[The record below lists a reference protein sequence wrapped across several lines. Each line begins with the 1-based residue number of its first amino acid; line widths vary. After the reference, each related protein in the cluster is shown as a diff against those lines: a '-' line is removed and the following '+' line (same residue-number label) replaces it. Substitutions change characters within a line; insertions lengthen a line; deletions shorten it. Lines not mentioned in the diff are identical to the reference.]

1 MDINN
6 QDNFSQLIN
15 LSLLTTFYTQLK
27 NQFVLIDNYNDFYNS
42 VNQKIQENT
51 KNIDDIKINL
61 NNNYYTKDDIDS
73 EFDLLNQGIMTN
85 YYSKTDIDSK
95 IIVINNNINNLSQ
108 NLNNNYYNKTYI
120 DSNFLSLN
128 GGTLQGNLTAPT
140 FIGNLNGNA
149 NTSSLAN
156 KVSNKLIFTGGFVGE
171 YDGSSE
177 LNVIIPTSGATKG
190 ILTIQLNGGTTED
203 VDKITFNGATNKSIN
218 ITPESIGAITQSILN
233 NYLPLTGGTL
243 TGSLTAPIFNGDLN
257 GNATSASKVN
267 NKITFSGYQ
276 SSIYDGSSDVSI
288 TIPNLLS
295 QLTNDT
301 NFATISYVDSKVSSV
316 YKFKGS
322 VENYSDLP
330 TSGNEVGDVWDIIN
344 ADPTNNIKAGDNV
357 VWTGTYWDNL
367 GGITDLSNYYNKS
380 EIDNKLTTI
389 NQSISNINNNLISNY
404 YTKTNIDNKLNEYLP
419 LTGGTLSGQL
429 TATQFNGNLNGNATS
444 STTATKVSNK
454 LIFTG
459 AVNSTYDGSKEIT
472 VNIPTQLE
480 GDYLPLSGGTLT
492 GNLNSRSIIP
502 TSNSTYNLGSSTYK
516 YNIVYANTFNGNA
529 TTSSTASKV
538 ANKLTFTGASTGTY
552 DGSSAITI
560 NIPEFQQT
568 NGILTVQLNGG
579 NTEGTN
585 KFTFNGSVN
594 KTVNITPSSIGAA
607 TSSEL
612 NNYLSL
618 LGGTINGNLYVNGTI
633 TANNLNGELNGNA
646 TSANKVNNQLS
657 FIGYQTKSYDGSSAI
672 LVEIPSKT
680 SQLTNDSNF
689 ATTEYVDNKE
699 FVGLNKDSIIRY
711 PKDLPIPDGYE
722 LVEEQFSALTDANNE
737 LILQAPLT
745 APPNLLVN
753 GDFKIWQRGELFN
766 FAQSALDRQYTADMW
781 RNYFSLTG
789 GHDVTI
795 KKENGNYVLYNNK
808 SSSLRYA
815 LFQTVE
821 ISKEEIDSGKI
832 TVSFELKASISQN
845 LECGIVLQNGDVSVG
860 TITKEYTAETEMK
873 KFSFIF
879 EIGEMQSFDSIIF
892 YLITSS
898 LETVGNQRIEI
909 KYVDLFE
916 GSIAYQHIPEDD
928 AIALMRCRQFVKPII
943 IDLQAYCGDG
953 RAFLN
958 FVVFDIPMKN
968 TPTVEILDLG
978 TSANVKSANYNAFSD
993 RLVYSVTPTSNGTVV
1008 ITGKKYL
1015 LTCEPL

>member
-120 DSNFLSLN
+120 DNNFLSLS

-267 NKITFSGYQ
+267 NKLTFSGYQ

-330 TSGNEVGDVWDIIN
+330 TSGNEVGDVWDIVN

-552 DGSSAITI
+552 DGSSEITI

-568 NGILTVQLNGG
+568 NGILTIQLNGG
-579 NTEGTN
+579 NVEGSN

-594 KTVNITPSSIGAA
+594 KTVDITPSSIGAV

-657 FIGYQTKSYDGSSAI
+657 FIGYQTKSYDGSQA
-672 LVEIPSKT
+672 VEIEIPDKT

-689 ATTEYVDNKE
+689 ATTDYVDNKE
-699 FVGLNKDSIIRY
+699 FVGLNKNSIIRY

-745 APPNLLVN
+745 APQNLLIN
-753 GDFKIWQRGELFN
+753 GNFKIWQRGETITMAMPSGYKYF
-766 FAQSALDRQYTADMW
+766 ADMW
-781 RNYFSLTG
+781 NIYWNSNSGLNHTLTKV
-789 GHDVTI
+789 D
-795 KKENGNYVLYNNK
+795 NGMKINTNETN
-808 SSSLRYA
+808 
-815 LFQTVE
+815 TE
-821 ISKEEIDSGKI
+821 ISQFVEPLKDNI
-832 TVSFELKASISQN
+832 TYTASCSIN
-845 LECGIVLQNGDVSVG
+845 G
-860 TITKEYTAETEMK
+860 TIYTLN
-873 KFSFIF
+873 IN
-879 EIGEMQSFDSIIF
+879 G
-892 YLITSS
+892 
-898 LETVGNQRIEI
+898 GNNVEGNHL
-909 KYVDLFE
+909 KYQTDRGSRNKDRLFVTGLNDNDIVNWVQLNE
-916 GSIAYQHIPEDD
+916 GSIAYPHVAEDY
-928 AIALMRCRQFVKPII
+928 ATALMRCLPYYRRVYMGYTAYALSNTFTMISAQSITPMLNDSPTITTNVGNRTNVGVASYAYDASGALILTATASAAGAI
-943 IDLQAYCGDG
+943 RIYNEIVELSCELQ
-953 RAFLN
+953 
-958 FVVFDIPMKN
+958 
-968 TPTVEILDLG
+968 
-978 TSANVKSANYNAFSD
+978 
-993 RLVYSVTPTSNGTVV
+993 
-1008 ITGKKYL
+1008 
-1015 LTCEPL
+1015 

>member
-1 MDINN
+1 MDLNN
-6 QDNFSQLIN
+6 KDSFSQLIN
-15 LSLLTTFYTQLK
+15 LSLLTTFYAQLK

-128 GGTLQGNLTAPT
+128 GGTLKGNLTAPT

-177 LNVIIPTSGATKG
+177 LNVIIPTSGATEG

-218 ITPESIGAITQSILN
+218 ITAPLIGAATQSSLN
-233 NYLPLTGGTL
+233 NYLLLTGGTL

-257 GNATSASKVN
+257 GNATNASKVN
-267 NKITFSGYQ
+267 NKLTFSGYQ

-330 TSGNEVGDVWDIIN
+330 TSGNEVGDVWDIVN

-552 DGSSAITI
+552 DGSSEITI

-568 NGILTVQLNGG
+568 NGILTIQLNGG
-579 NTEGTN
+579 NVEGSN

-594 KTVNITPSSIGAA
+594 KTVNITPSSIGAV

-633 TANNLNGELNGNA
+633 TANNLNGDLNGNA

-657 FIGYQTKSYDGSSAI
+657 FIGYQTKSYDGSQA
-672 LVEIPSKT
+672 VEIEIPDKT

-689 ATTEYVDNKE
+689 ATTDYVDNKE

-711 PKDLPIPDGYE
+711 PKDLPIPEGYE
-722 LVEEQFSALTDANNE
+722 LLEEQFSALTDANNE

-745 APPNLLVN
+745 APQNLLIN
-753 GDFKIWQRGELFN
+753 GDFKIWQKGTTFSDIAN
-766 FAQSALDRQYTADMW
+766 QYTADMW
-781 RNYFSLTG
+781 KIENVAASVTLVERSTDVPSNADCNYSI
-789 GHDVTI
+789 H
-795 KKENGNYVLYNNK
+795 
-808 SSSLRYA
+808 
-815 LFQTVE
+815 
-821 ISKEEIDSGKI
+821 
-832 TVSFELKASISQN
+832 LKDTQPN
-845 LECGIVLQNGDVSVG
+845 PN
-860 TITKEYTAETEMK
+860 
-873 KFSFIF
+873 
-879 EIGEMQSFDSIIF
+879 F
-892 YLITSS
+892 YLIQKGMNFKGSFVLSFWYKSNKNFPTYYIDGSGIHLLGVNEPSS
-898 LETVGNQRIEI
+898 EW
-909 KYVDLFE
+909 KYVSYKFSSNNLSTLNIIQGASNGDFY
-916 GSIAYQHIPEDD
+916 IASVRLYRGEIDYPHVEEDD
-928 AIALMRCRQFVKPII
+928 ATALMRCQDFF
-943 IDLQAYCGDG
+943 
-953 RAFLN
+953 RAGYYMANCIFSYGNGKRLLRFAFERMN
-958 FVVFDIPMKN
+958 EIP
-968 TPTVEILDLG
+968 
-978 TSANVKSANYNAFSD
+978 SANLVISYLNTQGVHHETTNCSVQSTLNGLITFTLNDTTENAVNNGAV
-993 RLVYSVTPTSNGTVV
+993 RVYAQLS
-1008 ITGKKYL
+1008 
-1015 LTCEPL
+1015 CEPL

>member
-120 DSNFLSLN
+120 DNNFLSLK

-177 LNVIIPTSGATKG
+177 LNVIIPTSGTTEG

-267 NKITFSGYQ
+267 NKLTFSGYQ

-367 GGITDLSNYYNKS
+367 GGMVDLTNYYTKDI
-380 EIDNKLTTI
+380 IDNKLTTI
-389 NQSISNINNNLISNY
+389 NQSIENINNNLSTNY
-404 YTKTNIDNKLNEYLP
+404 YNKEYIDNVLNNYLP
-419 LTGGTLSGQL
+419 ITGGTVNGSITANEFIGSLSGNAT
-429 TATQFNGNLNGNATS
+429 TATTATKLNNKLIFTGDVSAIYDGSQEVIINITAGTQGNYLPIVGGTLTGDLNSRNILPSSNNIYNIGSQNMKYNIIYANTFDGNATS
-444 STTATKVSNK
+444 SDISKKVANK

-459 AVNSTYDGSKEIT
+459 AT
-472 VNIPTQLE
+472 
-480 GDYLPLSGGTLT
+480 
-492 GNLNSRSIIP
+492 
-502 TSNSTYNLGSSTYK
+502 
-516 YNIVYANTFNGNA
+516 
-529 TTSSTASKV
+529 
-538 ANKLTFTGASTGTY
+538 TGTY
-552 DGSSAITI
+552 DGSSEITI

-568 NGILTVQLNGG
+568 NGILTIQLNGG
-579 NTEGTN
+579 NVEGSN

-594 KTVNITPSSIGAA
+594 KTVDITPSSIGAV

-657 FIGYQTKSYDGSSAI
+657 FIGYQTKSYDGSQA
-672 LVEIPSKT
+672 VEIEIPDKT

-689 ATTEYVDNKE
+689 ATTDYVDNKE

-711 PKDLPIPDGYE
+711 PKDLPIPEGYE

-745 APPNLLVN
+745 PPMNLLIN
-753 GDFKIWQRGELFN
+753 GDFKIWQRGEAFTIQGN
-766 FAQSALDRQYTADMW
+766 GGKAYTADMW
-781 RNYFSLTG
+781 EIRNQRTSSAQMIHQKTDEGKGTG
-789 GHDVTI
+789 FGFPGLGSMRIYQWLPIEEMRQYDGKYMTRVWSVNKKVYSETFLLNLSASDGTIEGDKWRAFYYLSNSNDVL
-795 KKENGNYVLYNNK
+795 NYAALYP
-808 SSSLRYA
+808 
-815 LFQTVE
+815 
-821 ISKEEIDSGKI
+821 GKI
-832 TVSFELKASISQN
+832 
-845 LECGIVLQNGDVSVG
+845 
-860 TITKEYTAETEMK
+860 
-873 KFSFIF
+873 
-879 EIGEMQSFDSIIF
+879 
-892 YLITSS
+892 
-898 LETVGNQRIEI
+898 
-909 KYVDLFE
+909 
-916 GSIAYQHIPEDD
+916 AYPHVAEDD
-928 AIALMRCRQFVKPII
+928 ATAMMRCLRYLYKGQLTGVMYGNASTSDYWYSGVSVYP
-943 IDLQAYCGDG
+943 LEMAS
-953 RAFLN
+953 
-958 FVVFDIPMKN
+958 
-968 TPTVEILDLG
+968 TPTVTYDLISIPNIG
-978 TSANVKSANYNAFSD
+978 TLQSSSIVSTAITTRYLGGTIRVNTG
-993 RLVYSVTPTSNGTVV
+993 RTSVIQPTT
-1008 ITGKKYL
+1008 YPL
-1015 LTCEPL
+1015 YPLTLRFTLSCEPL

>member
-51 KNIDDIKINL
+51 KNIDDITINL

-120 DSNFLSLN
+120 DNNFLSLS
-128 GGTLQGNLTAPT
+128 GGTLKGNLTAPT

-171 YDGSSE
+171 YDGSQT
-177 LNVIIPTSGATKG
+177 LNVEIPTSGSTDG
-190 ILTIQLNGGTTED
+190 TLTIQLNGGTTEGLN
-203 VDKITFNGATNKSIN
+203 KFTFNGETDKSVN
-218 ITPESIGAITQSILN
+218 ITAPLIGAATQSSLN
-233 NYLPLTGGTL
+233 NYLLLTGGKL
-243 TGSLTAPIFNGDLN
+243 TGALTAPIFNGDLN
-257 GNATSASKVN
+257 GNATSSSKVN
-267 NKITFSGYQ
+267 NKLTFTGYQ
-276 SSIYDGSSDVSI
+276 SYIYDGSSDISVE
-288 TIPNLLS
+288 IPNLLS

-301 NFATISYVDSKVSSV
+301 NFATVSYVDSKVSSV

-330 TSGNEVGDVWDIIN
+330 TSGNEVGDVWDIVN

-404 YTKTNIDNKLNEYLP
+404 YTKTNIDNKLNKYLP

-529 TTSSTASKV
+529 TSSSTASKV

-568 NGILTVQLNGG
+568 NGILTIQLNGG
-579 NTEGTN
+579 NVEGSN

-594 KTVNITPSSIGAA
+594 KTVDITPSSIGAV

-657 FIGYQTKSYDGSSAI
+657 FIGYQTKSYDGSQA
-672 LVEIPSKT
+672 VEIEIPDKT

-689 ATTEYVDNKE
+689 ATTDYVDNKE

-711 PKDLPIPDGYE
+711 PKDLPIPEGYE

-745 APPNLLVN
+745 APQNLLIN
-753 GDFKIWQRGELFN
+753 GNFKINQRGQALYTSTSI
-766 FAQSALDRQYTADMW
+766 SA
-781 RNYFSLTG
+781 SLTVDCWRIG
-789 GHDVTI
+789 GQAELTVNDDNVILSATGSGESYLAQHIDKDLTG
-795 KKENGNYVLYNNK
+795 KKLSVAVK
-808 SSSLRYA
+808 VRYDKVY
-815 LFQTVE
+815 T
-821 ISKEEIDSGKI
+821 
-832 TVSFELKASISQN
+832 
-845 LECGIVLQNGDVSVG
+845 G
-860 TITKEYTAETEMK
+860 TITVT
-873 KFSFIF
+873 
-879 EIGEMQSFDSIIF
+879 DV
-892 YLITSS
+892 
-898 LETVGNQRIEI
+898 ETVFISDRQWMTVSA
-909 KYVDLFE
+909 KYDSNRKGTQIYINVKGGHSYSFEYADAFE
-916 GSIAYQHIPEDD
+916 GSIVYPHVEEDD
-928 AIALMRCRQFVKPII
+928 ATAMMRCLRYLYKGQLTGVMYGNASTSDYWYSGVSVYPLEMVSI
-943 IDLQAYCGDG
+943 
-953 RAFLN
+953 
-958 FVVFDIPMKN
+958 
-968 TPTVEILDLG
+968 PTVTYDLINIPNIG
-978 TSANVKSANYNAFSD
+978 TLQPSSIVSTAITTRYLGGTIRVNTGQTSAIQ
-993 RLVYSVTPTSNGTVV
+993 PTA
-1008 ITGKKYL
+1008 YPRYP
-1015 LTCEPL
+1015 LTLRFTLSCEPL

>member
-6 QDNFSQLIN
+6 QDNFSKLIN
-15 LSLLTTFYTQLK
+15 LSLLTTFYTKLK

-51 KNIDDIKINL
+51 KNIDDITINL

-95 IIVINNNINNLSQ
+95 IIVINNSINNLSQ
-108 NLNNNYYNKTYI
+108 NLNNNYYNKAYI
-120 DSNFLSLN
+120 DNNFLSLN

-177 LNVIIPTSGATKG
+177 LNVIIPTSGSTEG
-190 ILTIQLNGGTTED
+190 VLTIQLNGGTTED

-257 GNATSASKVN
+257 GNATSSSKVN
-267 NKITFSGYQ
+267 NKLTFTGYQ
-276 SSIYDGSSDVSI
+276 SYIYDGSSDISVE
-288 TIPNLLS
+288 IPNLLS

-357 VWTGTYWDNL
+357 VWTGTTWDNL
-367 GGITDLSNYYNKS
+367 GGMVDLTNYYTKDI
-380 EIDNKLTTI
+380 IDNKLDTI
-389 NQSISNINNNLISNY
+389 NQSI
-404 YTKTNIDNKLNEYLP
+404 TNIDNNLSTNYYNKEYINNVLNNYLP
-419 LTGGTLSGQL
+419 VTGGTVNGSI
-429 TATQFNGNLNGNATS
+429 TANEFIGPLNGNATTA
-444 STTATKVSNK
+444 TTATKLNNKLIFTGDVSAIYDGSQEVTINITAGTQGNYLPITGGTLTGDLNSQNILPSSNNIYNIGSQSMKYNIIYANTFDGNATSSDISNKVANK

-459 AVNSTYDGSKEIT
+459 AT
-472 VNIPTQLE
+472 
-480 GDYLPLSGGTLT
+480 
-492 GNLNSRSIIP
+492 
-502 TSNSTYNLGSSTYK
+502 
-516 YNIVYANTFNGNA
+516 
-529 TTSSTASKV
+529 
-538 ANKLTFTGASTGTY
+538 TGTY
-552 DGSSAITI
+552 DGSSEITI

-568 NGILTVQLNGG
+568 NGILTIQLNGG
-579 NTEGTN
+579 NVEGSN

-657 FIGYQTKSYDGSSAI
+657 FIGYQTKSYDGSQA
-672 LVEIPSKT
+672 VEIEIPDKT

-689 ATTEYVDNKE
+689 ATTDYVDNKE

-745 APPNLLVN
+745 APQNLIIN
-753 GDFKIWQRGELFN
+753 GDFKINQRG
-766 FAQSALDRQYTADMW
+766 QSSYNYSTNGKYGLDCWMNRQGNYSNALIVEQLNGGGVNLTFPMTSGGGLRQYIK
-781 RNYFSLTG
+781 
-789 GHDVTI
+789 DVTP
-795 KKENGNYVLYNNK
+795 KVGEKY
-808 SSSLRYA
+808 
-815 LFQTVE
+815 T
-821 ISKEEIDSGKI
+821 
-832 TVSFELKASISQN
+832 TSFML
-845 LECGIVLQNGDVSVG
+845 DG
-860 TITKEYTAETEMK
+860 TIYSGTTTLMKQSESGYEHVIKNDIFTLELYYNDTNDCIVWSLWINNGTAN
-873 KFSFIF
+873 
-879 EIGEMQSFDSIIF
+879 
-892 YLITSS
+892 TSY
-898 LETVGNQRIEI
+898 EI
-909 KYVDLFE
+909 KYADLFE
-916 GSIAYQHIPEDD
+916 GSIVYPHVEEDD
-928 AIALMRCRQFVKPII
+928 ATALLRCQRYLLYIKGTGTTAGFTNI
-943 IDLQAYCGDG
+943 
-953 RAFLN
+953 N
-958 FVVFDIPMKN
+958 N
-968 TPTVEILDLG
+968 TLAISNVPLPVPLKSAPTVSGNNLYVLIDGVSSYLISGLYLHSF
-978 TSANVKSANYNAFSD
+978 TNN
-993 RLVYSVTPTSNGTVV
+993 
-1008 ITGKKYL
+1008 L
-1015 LTCEPL
+1015 LTIGSTIQSNSQQGKFARLFLQNDTSYLSISCEPL

>member
-1 MDINN
+1 M
-6 QDNFSQLIN
+6 
-15 LSLLTTFYTQLK
+15 
-27 NQFVLIDNYNDFYNS
+27 
-42 VNQKIQENT
+42 
-51 KNIDDIKINL
+51 
-61 NNNYYTKDDIDS
+61 
-73 EFDLLNQGIMTN
+73 
-85 YYSKTDIDSK
+85 
-95 IIVINNNINNLSQ
+95 
-108 NLNNNYYNKTYI
+108 
-120 DSNFLSLN
+120 
-128 GGTLQGNLTAPT
+128 
-140 FIGNLNGNA
+140 
-149 NTSSLAN
+149 
-156 KVSNKLIFTGGFVGE
+156 
-171 YDGSSE
+171 
-177 LNVIIPTSGATKG
+177 
-190 ILTIQLNGGTTED
+190 
-203 VDKITFNGATNKSIN
+203 
-218 ITPESIGAITQSILN
+218 
-233 NYLPLTGGTL
+233 
-243 TGSLTAPIFNGDLN
+243 
-257 GNATSASKVN
+257 
-267 NKITFSGYQ
+267 
-276 SSIYDGSSDVSI
+276 
-288 TIPNLLS
+288 
-295 QLTNDT
+295 
-301 NFATISYVDSKVSSV
+301 
-316 YKFKGS
+316 
-322 VENYSDLP
+322 
-330 TSGNEVGDVWDIIN
+330 WDIVN

-552 DGSSAITI
+552 DGSSEITI

-568 NGILTVQLNGG
+568 NGILTIQLNGG
-579 NTEGTN
+579 NVEGSN

-594 KTVNITPSSIGAA
+594 KTVDITPSSIGAV

-657 FIGYQTKSYDGSSAI
+657 FIGYQTKSYDGSQAI
-672 LVEIPSKT
+672 EVEIPDKT

-689 ATTEYVDNKE
+689 ATTDYVDNKE

-745 APPNLLVN
+745 APQNLLIN
-753 GDFKIWQRGELFN
+753 GNFKINQRGQALYTSTSI
-766 FAQSALDRQYTADMW
+766 SA
-781 RNYFSLTG
+781 SLTVDCWRIG
-789 GHDVTI
+789 GQAELTVNDDNVILSATGSGESYLAQHIDKDLTG
-795 KKENGNYVLYNNK
+795 KKLSVAVK
-808 SSSLRYA
+808 VRYDKVY
-815 LFQTVE
+815 T
-821 ISKEEIDSGKI
+821 
-832 TVSFELKASISQN
+832 
-845 LECGIVLQNGDVSVG
+845 G
-860 TITKEYTAETEMK
+860 TITVTDAETV
-873 KFSFIF
+873 FISDGQWMTVSVKYDSNRNGTQLY
-879 EIGEMQSFDSIIF
+879 INVDGGHSYPFD
-892 YLITSS
+892 
-898 LETVGNQRIEI
+898 
-909 KYVDLFE
+909 YVDAFE
-916 GSIAYQHIPEDD
+916 GEIIYPHVEEDD
-928 AIALMRCRQFVKPII
+928 ATAMMRCLRYLYKGQLTGVMYGNASTSDYWYSGVSVYP
-943 IDLQAYCGDG
+943 LEMAS
-953 RAFLN
+953 
-958 FVVFDIPMKN
+958 
-968 TPTVEILDLG
+968 TPTATYDLISIPNIG
-978 TSANVKSANYNAFSD
+978 TLQPSSIVSTAITTRYLGGTIRVNTGRTSAIQ
-993 RLVYSVTPTSNGTVV
+993 PTT
-1008 ITGKKYL
+1008 YPL
-1015 LTCEPL
+1015 YPLTLRFTLSCEPL

>member
-1 MDINN
+1 MDLNN
-6 QDNFSQLIN
+6 KDSFSKLIN
-15 LSLLTTFYTQLK
+15 LSLLTTFYNQLQ
-27 NQFVLIDNYNDFYNS
+27 NTFVLNSEYDNFYNNTNS
-42 VNQKIQENT
+42 KIQENT
-51 KNIDDIKINL
+51 KKIDNINNNL
-61 NNNYYTKDDIDS
+61 NNNYYTKNEIDN
-73 EFDLLNQGIMTN
+73 EFGSLNQGIMTN
-85 YYSKTDIDSK
+85 YYSKSDIDTK
-95 IIVINNNINNLSQ
+95 INVINNNLNTISQ
-108 NLNNNYYNKTYI
+108 NLNNNYYNKQYI
-120 DSNFLSLN
+120 DNNFLSLN
-128 GGTLQGNLTAPT
+128 GGVINGSLEVTEEI
-140 FIGNLNGNA
+140 IGNLNGTASNA
-149 NTSSLAN
+149 VTANNALSANNSLTTD
-156 KVSNKLIFTGGFVGE
+156 KLKNSIIFSGGFVGE
-171 YDGSSE
+171 FDGSES
-177 LNVIIPTSGATKG
+177 LNVQIPTSGQTEG
-190 ILTIQLNGGTTED
+190 TLIIQLNNGTTEGLN
-203 VDKITFNGATNKSIN
+203 KFTFNGGTDKSVN
-218 ITPESIGAITQSILN
+218 ITAPLIGAATQSSLN

-267 NKITFSGYQ
+267 NKLTFSGYQ

-357 VWTGTYWDNL
+357 VWTGTTWDNL

-594 KTVNITPSSIGAA
+594 KTINITPSSIGAV

-633 TANNLNGELNGNA
+633 TANNLNGDLNGNA

-657 FIGYQTKSYDGSSAI
+657 FIGYQTKSYDGSQAI
-672 LVEIPSKT
+672 EVEIPDKT

-689 ATTEYVDNKE
+689 ATTDYVDNKE

-711 PKDLPIPDGYE
+711 PKDLPIPEGYE

-745 APPNLLVN
+745 APQNLLVN
-753 GDFKIWQRGELFN
+753 GDFKINQRG
-766 FAQSALDRQYTADMW
+766 QSSYEINNSTWIYSIDLWRINGMKLQVNSDETITLTALNEV
-781 RNYFSLTG
+781 NYFQQIVENANYQTGDKLVLSLYIDG
-789 GHDVTI
+789 SI
-795 KKENGNYVLYNNK
+795 KVFNI
-808 SSSLRYA
+808 
-815 LFQTVE
+815 Q
-821 ISKEEIDSGKI
+821 I
-832 TVSFELKASISQN
+832 
-845 LECGIVLQNGDVSVG
+845 G
-860 TITKEYTAETEMK
+860 TT
-873 KFSFIF
+873 
-879 EIGEMQSFDSIIF
+879 D
-892 YLITSS
+892 
-898 LETVGNQRIEI
+898 
-909 KYVDLFE
+909 YVDEKVSIFASYNEEQKKIYLSLSLNQKSNSITLKWIRLNE
-916 GSIAYQHIPEDD
+916 GSIAYSHIEEDD
-928 AIALMRCRQFVKPII
+928 ATAMMRCLRYLYKGQLTGVMYGNASTSDYWYSGVSVYP
-943 IDLQAYCGDG
+943 LEMAS
-953 RAFLN
+953 
-958 FVVFDIPMKN
+958 
-968 TPTVEILDLG
+968 TPTATYDLISIPNIGTLQPSSIVSTAVTTRYLGGTIRVNTGQTSVIQPTTYPRYPLILRFTL
-978 TSANVKSANYNAFSD
+978 S
-993 RLVYSVTPTSNGTVV
+993 
-1008 ITGKKYL
+1008 
-1015 LTCEPL
+1015 CEPL

>member
-120 DSNFLSLN
+120 DNNFLSLS

-171 YDGSSE
+171 YDGSQT
-177 LNVIIPTSGATKG
+177 LNVEIPTSGSTDG
-190 ILTIQLNGGTTED
+190 TLTIQLNGGTTEGLN
-203 VDKITFNGATNKSIN
+203 KFTFNGETDKSVN
-218 ITPESIGAITQSILN
+218 ITAPLIGAATQSSLN

-267 NKITFSGYQ
+267 NKLTFSGYQ

-288 TIPNLLS
+288 TIPSLLS

-538 ANKLTFTGASTGTY
+538 ANKLTFTGASTGVY
-552 DGSSAITI
+552 DGSSEITI

-568 NGILTVQLNGG
+568 NGILTIQLNGG
-579 NTEGTN
+579 NVEGSN

-594 KTVNITPSSIGAA
+594 KTVDITPSSIGAV

-657 FIGYQTKSYDGSSAI
+657 FIGYQTKSYDGSQA
-672 LVEIPSKT
+672 VEIEIPDKT

-689 ATTEYVDNKE
+689 ATTDYVDNKE

-711 PKDLPIPDGYE
+711 PKDLPIPEGYE

-745 APPNLLVN
+745 PPMNLLIN
-753 GDFKIWQRGELFN
+753 GDFKIWQRGEAFTIQGN
-766 FAQSALDRQYTADMW
+766 GGKAYTADMW
-781 RNYFSLTG
+781 EIRNQRTSSAQMIHQKTDEGKGTG
-789 GHDVTI
+789 FGFPGLGSMRIYQWLPIEEMRQYDGKYMTRVWSVNKKVYSETFLLNLSASDGTIEGDKWRAFYYLSNSNDVL
-795 KKENGNYVLYNNK
+795 NYAALYP
-808 SSSLRYA
+808 
-815 LFQTVE
+815 
-821 ISKEEIDSGKI
+821 GKI
-832 TVSFELKASISQN
+832 
-845 LECGIVLQNGDVSVG
+845 
-860 TITKEYTAETEMK
+860 
-873 KFSFIF
+873 
-879 EIGEMQSFDSIIF
+879 
-892 YLITSS
+892 
-898 LETVGNQRIEI
+898 
-909 KYVDLFE
+909 
-916 GSIAYQHIPEDD
+916 AYPHVAEDD
-928 AIALMRCRQFVKPII
+928 ATAMMRCLRYLYKGQLTGVMYGNASTSDYWYSGVSVYP
-943 IDLQAYCGDG
+943 LEMAS
-953 RAFLN
+953 
-958 FVVFDIPMKN
+958 
-968 TPTVEILDLG
+968 TPTVTYDLISIPNIG
-978 TSANVKSANYNAFSD
+978 TLQSSSIVSTAITTRYLGGTIRVNTG
-993 RLVYSVTPTSNGTVV
+993 RTSVIQPTT
-1008 ITGKKYL
+1008 YPL
-1015 LTCEPL
+1015 YPLTLRFTLSCEPL

>member
-108 NLNNNYYNKTYI
+108 NLNNNYYNKQYI
-120 DSNFLSLN
+120 DNNFLSLN

-177 LNVIIPTSGATKG
+177 LNVIIPTSGTTEG
-190 ILTIQLNGGTTED
+190 ILTIQLNGGTTEN

-267 NKITFSGYQ
+267 NKLTFSGYQ

-357 VWTGTYWDNL
+357 VWTGTTWDNL
-367 GGITDLSNYYNKS
+367 GGMVDLTSYYTKDI
-380 EIDNKLTTI
+380 IDNKLDTI
-389 NQSISNINNNLISNY
+389 NQSI
-404 YTKTNIDNKLNEYLP
+404 TNIDNNLSTNYYNKEYINNVLNNYLP
-419 LTGGTLSGQL
+419 VTGGTVNGSI
-429 TATQFNGNLNGNATS
+429 TANEFIGSLNGNATTA
-444 STTATKVSNK
+444 TTATKLNNKLIFTGDVSAIYDGSQEVTINITAGTQGNYLPIAGGTLTGDLNSQNILPSSNNIYNIGSQSMKYNIIYANTFDGNATSSNISNKVANK

-459 AVNSTYDGSKEIT
+459 AT
-472 VNIPTQLE
+472 
-480 GDYLPLSGGTLT
+480 
-492 GNLNSRSIIP
+492 
-502 TSNSTYNLGSSTYK
+502 
-516 YNIVYANTFNGNA
+516 
-529 TTSSTASKV
+529 
-538 ANKLTFTGASTGTY
+538 TGTY
-552 DGSSAITI
+552 DGSSEITI

-568 NGILTVQLNGG
+568 NGILTIQLNGG
-579 NTEGTN
+579 NVEGSN

-594 KTVNITPSSIGAA
+594 KTINITPSSIGAA
-607 TSSEL
+607 TSSSL

-657 FIGYQTKSYDGSSAI
+657 FIGYQTKSYDGSQA
-672 LVEIPSKT
+672 VEIEIPDKT

-689 ATTEYVDNKE
+689 ATTDYVDNKE
-699 FVGLNKDSIIRY
+699 FVGLNKDFIIRY
-711 PKDLPIPDGYE
+711 PKDLPIPEGYE
-722 LVEEQFSALTDANNE
+722 LLEEQFSALTDANNE

-745 APPNLLVN
+745 APQNLLIN
-753 GDFKIWQRGELFN
+753 GNFKINQRGQALY
-766 FAQSALDRQYTADMW
+766 ASTPTSA
-781 RNYFSLTG
+781 SLTVDCWRIG
-789 GHDVTI
+789 GQAELTVNDDNVILSATGSGESYLAQHIDKDLTG
-795 KKENGNYVLYNNK
+795 KKLSVAVK
-808 SSSLRYA
+808 VRYDKVY
-815 LFQTVE
+815 T
-821 ISKEEIDSGKI
+821 
-832 TVSFELKASISQN
+832 
-845 LECGIVLQNGDVSVG
+845 G
-860 TITKEYTAETEMK
+860 TITVT
-873 KFSFIF
+873 
-879 EIGEMQSFDSIIF
+879 DV
-892 YLITSS
+892 
-898 LETVGNQRIEI
+898 ETVFISDGQWMTVSA
-909 KYVDLFE
+909 KYDPNRNGTQLYINVAGGHSYSFEYADAFE
-916 GSIAYQHIPEDD
+916 GSIVYPHVAEDD
-928 AIALMRCRQFVKPII
+928 AIALLRCQEWVYGLITGDYARLPLGHLSSDMIQIPLPFVNLKSYTSVIMNGAFDVRCAYPNWWNISYRGSITGASFNYKSKMFQFPKPSLSGSPDSGQVFSVESQPGARII
-943 IDLQAYCGDG
+943 IT
-953 RAFLN
+953 R
-958 FVVFDIPMKN
+958 
-968 TPTVEILDLG
+968 
-978 TSANVKSANYNAFSD
+978 
-993 RLVYSVTPTSNGTVV
+993 
-1008 ITGKKYL
+1008 
-1015 LTCEPL
+1015 EPL

>member
-120 DSNFLSLN
+120 DNNFLSLK

-177 LNVIIPTSGATKG
+177 LNVIIPTSGTTEG

-267 NKITFSGYQ
+267 NKLTFSGYQ

-367 GGITDLSNYYNKS
+367 GGMVDLTNYYTKDI
-380 EIDNKLTTI
+380 IDNKLTTI
-389 NQSISNINNNLISNY
+389 NQSIENINNNLSTNY
-404 YTKTNIDNKLNEYLP
+404 YNKEYIDNVLNNYLP
-419 LTGGTLSGQL
+419 ITGGTVNGSITANEFIGSLSGNAT
-429 TATQFNGNLNGNATS
+429 TATTATKLNNKLIFTGDVSAIYDGSQEVIINITAGTQGNYLPIVGGTLTGDLNSRNILPSSNNIYNIGSQNMKYNIIYANTFDGNATS
-444 STTATKVSNK
+444 SDISKKVANK

-459 AVNSTYDGSKEIT
+459 AT
-472 VNIPTQLE
+472 
-480 GDYLPLSGGTLT
+480 
-492 GNLNSRSIIP
+492 
-502 TSNSTYNLGSSTYK
+502 
-516 YNIVYANTFNGNA
+516 
-529 TTSSTASKV
+529 
-538 ANKLTFTGASTGTY
+538 TGTY
-552 DGSSAITI
+552 DGSSEITI

-568 NGILTVQLNGG
+568 NGILTIQLNGG
-579 NTEGTN
+579 NVEGSN

-594 KTVNITPSSIGAA
+594 KTVDITPSSIGAV

-657 FIGYQTKSYDGSSAI
+657 FIGYQTKSYDGSQA
-672 LVEIPSKT
+672 VEIEIPDKT

-689 ATTEYVDNKE
+689 ATTDYVDNKE

-711 PKDLPIPDGYE
+711 PKDLPIPEGYE

-745 APPNLLVN
+745 PPMNLLIN
-753 GDFKIWQRGELFN
+753 GDFKIWQRGEAFTIQGN
-766 FAQSALDRQYTADMW
+766 GGKAYTADMW
-781 RNYFSLTG
+781 EIRNQRTSSAQMIHQKTDEGKGTG
-789 GHDVTI
+789 FGFPGLGSMRIYQWLPIEEMRQYDGKYMTRVWSVNKKVYSETFLLNLSASDGTIEGDKWRAFYYLSNSNDVL
-795 KKENGNYVLYNNK
+795 NYAALYP
-808 SSSLRYA
+808 
-815 LFQTVE
+815 
-821 ISKEEIDSGKI
+821 GKI
-832 TVSFELKASISQN
+832 
-845 LECGIVLQNGDVSVG
+845 
-860 TITKEYTAETEMK
+860 
-873 KFSFIF
+873 
-879 EIGEMQSFDSIIF
+879 
-892 YLITSS
+892 
-898 LETVGNQRIEI
+898 
-909 KYVDLFE
+909 
-916 GSIAYQHIPEDD
+916 AYPHVAEDD
-928 AIALMRCRQFVKPII
+928 ATAMMRCLRYLYKGQLTGVMYGNASTSDYWYSGVSVYP
-943 IDLQAYCGDG
+943 LEMAS
-953 RAFLN
+953 
-958 FVVFDIPMKN
+958 
-968 TPTVEILDLG
+968 TPTVTYDLISIPNIG
-978 TSANVKSANYNAFSD
+978 TLQSSSIVSTAITTRYLGGTIRVNIG
-993 RLVYSVTPTSNGTVV
+993 RTSVIQPTT
-1008 ITGKKYL
+1008 YPL
-1015 LTCEPL
+1015 YPLTLRFTLSCEPL

>member
-51 KNIDDIKINL
+51 KNINDIKINL

-120 DSNFLSLN
+120 DNNFLSLS

-171 YDGSSE
+171 YDGSQT
-177 LNVIIPTSGATKG
+177 LNVEIPTSGSTDG
-190 ILTIQLNGGTTED
+190 TLTIQLNGGTTEGLN
-203 VDKITFNGATNKSIN
+203 KFTFNGETDKSVN
-218 ITPESIGAITQSILN
+218 ITAPLIGAATQSSLN
-233 NYLPLTGGTL
+233 NYLLLTGGKL
-243 TGSLTAPIFNGDLN
+243 TGALTAPIFNGDLN
-257 GNATSASKVN
+257 GNATSSSKVN
-267 NKITFSGYQ
+267 NKLTFTGYQ
-276 SSIYDGSSDVSI
+276 SYIYDGSSDISVE
-288 TIPNLLS
+288 IPNLLS

-301 NFATISYVDSKVSSV
+301 NFATVSYVDSKVSSV

-357 VWTGTYWDNL
+357 VWTGTTWDNL

-538 ANKLTFTGASTGTY
+538 ANKLTFTGASTGVY
-552 DGSSAITI
+552 DGSSEITI

-568 NGILTVQLNGG
+568 NGILTIQLNGG
-579 NTEGTN
+579 NVEGSN

-657 FIGYQTKSYDGSSAI
+657 FIGYQTKSYDGSQAI
-672 LVEIPSKT
+672 EVEIPDKT

-689 ATTEYVDNKE
+689 ATTDYVDNKE

-711 PKDLPIPDGYE
+711 PKDLPIPEGYE

-745 APPNLLVN
+745 APQNLLIN
-753 GDFKIWQRGELFN
+753 GNFKINQRGQALYTSTST
-766 FAQSALDRQYTADMW
+766 SA
-781 RNYFSLTG
+781 SLTVDCWRIG
-789 GHDVTI
+789 GQSELTVNDDNVILAATGSGESYLAQHIDKDLTG
-795 KKENGNYVLYNNK
+795 KKLSVAVK
-808 SSSLRYA
+808 VRYDKVY
-815 LFQTVE
+815 T
-821 ISKEEIDSGKI
+821 
-832 TVSFELKASISQN
+832 
-845 LECGIVLQNGDVSVG
+845 G
-860 TITKEYTAETEMK
+860 TITVTDAETVFISDGQWMTVSAK
-873 KFSFIF
+873 YDSNRNGTQLYINVAGGHSYSF
-879 EIGEMQSFDSIIF
+879 E
-892 YLITSS
+892 
-898 LETVGNQRIEI
+898 
-909 KYVDLFE
+909 YVDAFE
-916 GSIAYQHIPEDD
+916 GSIVYPHIPEDD
-928 AIALMRCRQFVKPII
+928 ATAFMRCTRFLKKLR
-943 IDLQAYCGDG
+943 IDYSGYASGSMYKVPLTINYDLP
-953 RAFLN
+953 FN
-958 FVVFDIPMKN
+958 SV
-968 TPTVEILDLG
+968 PTVLFESTG
-978 TSANVKSANYNAFSD
+978 TLTNTNELYVGVNDKDCFNVYMLTTESGIVRIENA
-993 RLVYSVTPTSNGTVV
+993 VV
-1008 ITGKKYL
+1008 L
-1015 LTCEPL
+1015 LSCEPL

>member
-120 DSNFLSLN
+120 DNNFLSLS

-267 NKITFSGYQ
+267 NKLTFSGYQ
-276 SSIYDGSSDVSI
+276 SSIYDGSSDISI

-357 VWTGTYWDNL
+357 VWTGTTWDNL

-429 TATQFNGNLNGNATS
+429 TATRFNGNLNGNATS

-529 TTSSTASKV
+529 TSSSTASKV

-568 NGILTVQLNGG
+568 NGILTIQLNGG
-579 NTEGTN
+579 NVEGSN

-594 KTVNITPSSIGAA
+594 KTVDITPSSIGAV

-633 TANNLNGELNGNA
+633 TANNLNGDLNGNA
-646 TSANKVNNQLS
+646 TSANKVNNKLS
-657 FIGYQTKSYDGSSAI
+657 FIGYQTKSYDGSQA
-672 LVEIPSKT
+672 VEIEIPDKT

-689 ATTEYVDNKE
+689 ATTDYVDNKE

-711 PKDLPIPDGYE
+711 PKDLPIPEGYE

-745 APPNLLVN
+745 APQNLLIN
-753 GDFKIWQRGELFN
+753 GNFKINQRGQALYRSTPT
-766 FAQSALDRQYTADMW
+766 SA
-781 RNYFSLTG
+781 SLTVDCWRIG
-789 GHDVTI
+789 GQAELTVNDDNVILSATGSGESYLAQHIDKDLTG
-795 KKENGNYVLYNNK
+795 KKLSVAVK
-808 SSSLRYA
+808 VRYDKVY
-815 LFQTVE
+815 T
-821 ISKEEIDSGKI
+821 
-832 TVSFELKASISQN
+832 
-845 LECGIVLQNGDVSVG
+845 G
-860 TITKEYTAETEMK
+860 TITVT
-873 KFSFIF
+873 
-879 EIGEMQSFDSIIF
+879 DV
-892 YLITSS
+892 
-898 LETVGNQRIEI
+898 ETVFISDGQWMTVSAKYDPNRNGTQLYINVAGGHSYSFE
-909 KYVDLFE
+909 YVDAFE
-916 GSIAYQHIPEDD
+916 GEIIYSHVEEDD
-928 AIALMRCRQFVKPII
+928 GIALMRCQQY
-943 IDLQAYCGDG
+943 L
-953 RAFLN
+953 RAGYYIGACIYSYSSGKKLFSFCYEN
-958 FVVFDIPMKN
+958 M
-968 TPTVEILDLG
+968 
-978 TSANVKSANYNAFSD
+978 KSAVTAKLNINYYTDEGLPYETTNYSIDVILNGRVTFTLNDTTDNAIQ
-993 RLVYSVTPTSNGTVV
+993 NGPVR
-1008 ITGKKYL
+1008 IYAEL
-1015 LTCEPL
+1015 SCEPL

>member
-6 QDNFSQLIN
+6 QDNFSKLIN

-120 DSNFLSLN
+120 DNNFLSLS

-177 LNVIIPTSGATKG
+177 LNVIIPTSGATEG

-203 VDKITFNGATNKSIN
+203 VDKITFNGVTNKSIN

-267 NKITFSGYQ
+267 NKLTFSGYQ

-330 TSGNEVGDVWDIIN
+330 TSGNEVGDVWDIVN

-552 DGSSAITI
+552 DGSSEITI

-568 NGILTVQLNGG
+568 NGILTIQLNGG
-579 NTEGTN
+579 NVEGSN

-594 KTVNITPSSIGAA
+594 KTVDITPSSIGAV

-657 FIGYQTKSYDGSSAI
+657 FIGYQTKSYDGSQAI
-672 LVEIPSKT
+672 EVEIPDKT

-689 ATTEYVDNKE
+689 ATTDYVDNKE

-745 APPNLLVN
+745 APQNLLIN
-753 GDFKIWQRGELFN
+753 GDFKIWQRGDAFTIQGN
-766 FAQSALDRQYTADMW
+766 GGKSYTADMW
-781 RNYFSLTG
+781 EIRNQRNSAAQMVHQKTDEGKGTG
-789 GHDVTI
+789 FGFPGLSSMRIYQWLPIEEMRQYDGQYMTRVWSVNKQVHSETFLLNLSASDGTIEGDKWRAFYYLSNSDDVL
-795 KKENGNYVLYNNK
+795 NYAALYP
-808 SSSLRYA
+808 
-815 LFQTVE
+815 
-821 ISKEEIDSGKI
+821 GKI
-832 TVSFELKASISQN
+832 
-845 LECGIVLQNGDVSVG
+845 
-860 TITKEYTAETEMK
+860 
-873 KFSFIF
+873 
-879 EIGEMQSFDSIIF
+879 
-892 YLITSS
+892 
-898 LETVGNQRIEI
+898 
-909 KYVDLFE
+909 
-916 GSIAYQHIPEDD
+916 AYPHVEEDD
-928 AIALMRCRQFVKPII
+928 ATALLRCQEWVYGLITEDYARLPLGHLSSDMIQVPLPFINLKSYATVIMNGVFDVRCAYPNWWDISYRGSITGATFNYKSKMFQFKKPSLSGTPDSGQVYSIESQPGARII
-943 IDLQAYCGDG
+943 I
-953 RAFLN
+953 
-958 FVVFDIPMKN
+958 
-968 TPTVEILDLG
+968 
-978 TSANVKSANYNAFSD
+978 
-993 RLVYSVTPTSNGTVV
+993 
-1008 ITGKKYL
+1008 
-1015 LTCEPL
+1015 TCEPL

>member
-51 KNIDDIKINL
+51 KNIDDITINL

-108 NLNNNYYNKTYI
+108 NLNNNYYNKQYI
-120 DSNFLSLN
+120 DNNFLSLS

-267 NKITFSGYQ
+267 NKLTFSGYQ

-357 VWTGTYWDNL
+357 VWTGTTWDNL
-367 GGITDLSNYYNKS
+367 GGMVDLTNYYTKDI
-380 EIDNKLTTI
+380 IDNKLTTI
-389 NQSISNINNNLISNY
+389 NQSI
-404 YTKTNIDNKLNEYLP
+404 TNIDNNLSTNYYNKEYIDNVLNNYLP
-419 LTGGTLSGQL
+419 ITGGTVNGSITANEFIGSLSGNAT
-429 TATQFNGNLNGNATS
+429 TATTATKLNNKLIFTGDVSAIYDGSQEVTINITAGTQGNYLPIAGGTLTGDLNSQNILPSSNNIYNIGSQSMKYNIIYANTFDGNATS
-444 STTATKVSNK
+444 SNISNKVANK

-459 AVNSTYDGSKEIT
+459 AT
-472 VNIPTQLE
+472 
-480 GDYLPLSGGTLT
+480 
-492 GNLNSRSIIP
+492 
-502 TSNSTYNLGSSTYK
+502 
-516 YNIVYANTFNGNA
+516 
-529 TTSSTASKV
+529 
-538 ANKLTFTGASTGTY
+538 TGTY
-552 DGSSAITI
+552 DGSSEITI

-568 NGILTVQLNGG
+568 NGILTIQLNGG
-579 NTEGTN
+579 NVEGSN

-594 KTVNITPSSIGAA
+594 KTVDITPSSIGAV

-633 TANNLNGELNGNA
+633 TANNLNGDLNGNA

-657 FIGYQTKSYDGSSAI
+657 FIGYQTKSYDGSQA
-672 LVEIPSKT
+672 VEIEIPDKT

-689 ATTEYVDNKE
+689 ATTDYVDNKE

-745 APPNLLVN
+745 APQNLLIN
-753 GDFKIWQRGELFN
+753 GDFKINQRGQTTYYANGTSWL
-766 FAQSALDRQYTADMW
+766 YTVDMW
-781 RNYFSLTG
+781 RINNHSKL
-789 GHDVTI
+789 
-795 KKENGNYVLYNNK
+795 YVNEGYVRFHKVDSDQQALLNQVVKTKGK
-808 SSSLRYA
+808 S
-815 LFQTVE
+815 
-821 ISKEEIDSGKI
+821 I
-832 TVSFELKASISQN
+832 TVIKVKEI
-845 LECGIVLQNGDVSVG
+845 NGTATVRFGDSTVTK
-860 TITKEYTAETEMK
+860 TITQSGIFTIENDTPISSVAIDLVTNGHYIDIEY
-873 KFSFIF
+873 I
-879 EIGEMQSFDSIIF
+879 
-892 YLITSS
+892 
-898 LETVGNQRIEI
+898 
-909 KYVDLFE
+909 DLWE
-916 GSIAYQHIPEDD
+916 GDIAYPHVKEDKD
-928 AIALMRCRQFVKPII
+928 IALMRCREKVKDCTLIGYLRFNYSNNALFACIFDEKFDEVP
-943 IDLQAYCGDG
+943 
-953 RAFLN
+953 
-958 FVVFDIPMKN
+958 VVSNIKA
-968 TPTVEILDLG
+968 LYYKKG
-978 TSANVKSANYNAFSD
+978 TSAELEQVDISSTTFVLKDMFQFNFD
-993 RLVYSVTPTSNGTVV
+993 RRNLPDGINCIMVRCIAS
-1008 ITGKKYL
+1008 I
-1015 LTCEPL
+1015 EPL

>member
-27 NQFVLIDNYNDFYNS
+27 NQFVLINNYNDFYNS

-120 DSNFLSLN
+120 DNNFLSLS
-128 GGTLQGNLTAPT
+128 GGTLKGNLTAPT

-267 NKITFSGYQ
+267 NKLTFSGYQ

-301 NFATISYVDSKVSSV
+301 NFATVSYVDSKVSSV

-330 TSGNEVGDVWDIIN
+330 TSGNEVGDVWDIVN

-389 NQSISNINNNLISNY
+389 NQSVSNINNNLISNY

-419 LTGGTLSGQL
+419 LTGGTLIGQL

-480 GDYLPLSGGTLT
+480 GNYLPLSGGTLT

-529 TTSSTASKV
+529 TSSSTASKV

-552 DGSSAITI
+552 DGSSEITI

-568 NGILTVQLNGG
+568 NGILTIQLNGG
-579 NTEGTN
+579 NVEGSN

-594 KTVNITPSSIGAA
+594 KTVDITPSSIGAV

-657 FIGYQTKSYDGSSAI
+657 FIGYQTKSYDGSQAI
-672 LVEIPSKT
+672 EIEIPDKT
-680 SQLTNDSNF
+680 SQLTNDSDF
-689 ATTEYVDNKE
+689 ATTDYVDNKE

-711 PKDLPIPDGYE
+711 PKDLPIPEGYE
-722 LVEEQFSALTDANNE
+722 LVEEQFSALTDANDE
-737 LILQAPLT
+737 LILQAALT

-753 GDFKIWQRGELFN
+753 GDFQINQRG
-766 FAQSALDRQYTADMW
+766 QSSYEINNSTWTYSIDLW
-781 RNYFSLTG
+781 R
-789 GHDVTI
+789 I
-795 KKENGNYVLYNNK
+795 NGMK
-808 SSSLRYA
+808 
-815 LFQTVE
+815 
-821 ISKEEIDSGKI
+821 
-832 TVSFELKASISQN
+832 
-845 LECGIVLQNGDVSVG
+845 LQVNGDG
-860 TITKEYTAETEMK
+860 TITLTALNETNYFQQIVENANYQTGDK
-873 KFSFIF
+873 LVLSLYIDGSIKVFNIQ
-879 EIGEMQSFDSIIF
+879 IGTTD
-892 YLITSS
+892 
-898 LETVGNQRIEI
+898 
-909 KYVDLFE
+909 YVDEKISIFASYNEEQKKIYLSLSLNQKSNSITLKWIRLNE
-916 GSIAYQHIPEDD
+916 GSIAYSHSEEDD
-928 AIALMRCRQFVKPII
+928 AIALMRCQNKIFNALNGQIYAIVGFGYATSVSQARIWVETPFTFESIPTLEYSGMLEVISGESQATVTSLEIDSRFSGSNKICIVASLRTTVTNDQFLV
-943 IDLQAYCGDG
+943 L
-953 RAFLN
+953 RAAN
-958 FVVFDIPMKN
+958 DS
-968 TPTVEILDLG
+968 
-978 TSANVKSANYNAFSD
+978 SAK
-993 RLVYSVTPTSNGTVV
+993 LV
-1008 ITGKKYL
+1008 

>member
-120 DSNFLSLN
+120 DNNFLSLS

-267 NKITFSGYQ
+267 NKLTFSGYQ

-301 NFATISYVDSKVSSV
+301 NFATVSYVDSKVSSV

-330 TSGNEVGDVWDIIN
+330 TSGNEVGDVWDIVN

-357 VWTGTYWDNL
+357 VWTGTTWDNL
-367 GGITDLSNYYNKS
+367 GGMVDLTNYYTKDI
-380 EIDNKLTTI
+380 IDNKLTTI
-389 NQSISNINNNLISNY
+389 NQSIENINNNLSTNY
-404 YTKTNIDNKLNEYLP
+404 YNKEYIDNVLNNYLP
-419 LTGGTLSGQL
+419 ITGGTVNGSITANEFIGSLSGNAT
-429 TATQFNGNLNGNATS
+429 TATTATKLNNKLIFTGDVSAIYDGSQEVTINITAGTQGNYLPIAGGTLTGDLNSRNILPSSNNIYNIGSQNMKYNIIYANTFDGNATS
-444 STTATKVSNK
+444 SDISKKVANK

-459 AVNSTYDGSKEIT
+459 AT
-472 VNIPTQLE
+472 
-480 GDYLPLSGGTLT
+480 
-492 GNLNSRSIIP
+492 
-502 TSNSTYNLGSSTYK
+502 
-516 YNIVYANTFNGNA
+516 
-529 TTSSTASKV
+529 
-538 ANKLTFTGASTGTY
+538 TGTY
-552 DGSSAITI
+552 DGSSEITI

-568 NGILTVQLNGG
+568 NGILTIQLNGG
-579 NTEGTN
+579 NVEGSN

-594 KTVNITPSSIGAA
+594 KTINITPSSIGAA
-607 TSSEL
+607 TSSSL
-612 NNYLSL
+612 NNYLPLS
-618 LGGTINGNLYVNGTI
+618 GGTISGNLYINGNI
-633 TANNLNGELNGNA
+633 TANTFTGTLSGNA
-646 TSANKVNNQLS
+646 TSASKVNNKLT
-657 FIGYQTKSYDGSSAI
+657 FTGYSSKTYDGSSAI
-672 LVEIPSKT
+672 SVEIPNKT
-680 SQLTNDSNF
+680 SQLTNDSGFLTSSVIGEAMRGYTLSRIFPVGSIFTSVNNVNPASF
-689 ATTEYVDNKE
+689 IGGTWERFGKGKVLVGVDEDDSDFNESQKTGGEKEHTLSYAEMPMHNHMAYAASAGAHSHTGRTDANGTHNHDATTESAGAHTHTATTASAGSHSHTGTAASAGAHTHYFDYRDVYRIDARGRGGIGSGYGTGNVYRTSSAGAHTHSVTTVSAGAHTHTTTIASGGTHTHTTTIE
-699 FVGLNKDSIIRY
+699 NDGLHSHNFTTD
-711 PKDLPIPDGYE
+711 E
-722 LVEEQFSALTDANNE
+722 VEAHTHSVTVNSSGQSNAHNN
-737 LILQAPLT
+737 LQP
-745 APPNLLVN
+745 
-753 GDFKIWQRGELFN
+753 
-766 FAQSALDRQYTADMW
+766 Y
-781 RNYFSLTG
+781 
-789 GHDVTI
+789 
-795 KKENGNYVLYNNK
+795 
-808 SSSLRYA
+808 
-815 LFQTVE
+815 
-821 ISKEEIDSGKI
+821 I
-832 TVSFELKASISQN
+832 TVYMWIR
-845 LECGIVLQNGDVSVG
+845 
-860 TITKEYTAETEMK
+860 TA
-873 KFSFIF
+873 
-879 EIGEMQSFDSIIF
+879 
-892 YLITSS
+892 
-898 LETVGNQRIEI
+898 
-909 KYVDLFE
+909 
-916 GSIAYQHIPEDD
+916 
-928 AIALMRCRQFVKPII
+928 
-943 IDLQAYCGDG
+943 
-953 RAFLN
+953 
-958 FVVFDIPMKN
+958 
-968 TPTVEILDLG
+968 
-978 TSANVKSANYNAFSD
+978 
-993 RLVYSVTPTSNGTVV
+993 
-1008 ITGKKYL
+1008 
-1015 LTCEPL
+1015 

>member
-120 DSNFLSLN
+120 DNNFLSLK

-177 LNVIIPTSGATKG
+177 LNVIIPTSGTTEG

-267 NKITFSGYQ
+267 NKLTFSGYQ

-367 GGITDLSNYYNKS
+367 GGMVDLTNYYTKDI
-380 EIDNKLTTI
+380 IDNKLTTI
-389 NQSISNINNNLISNY
+389 NQSIENINNNLSTNY
-404 YTKTNIDNKLNEYLP
+404 YNKEYIDNVLNNYLP
-419 LTGGTLSGQL
+419 ITGGTVNGSITANEFIGSLSGNAT
-429 TATQFNGNLNGNATS
+429 TATTATKLNNKLIFTGDVSAIYDGSQEVIINITAGTQGNYLPIVGGTLTGDLNSRNILPSSNNIYNIGSQNMKYNIIYANTFDGNATS
-444 STTATKVSNK
+444 SDISKKVANK

-459 AVNSTYDGSKEIT
+459 AT
-472 VNIPTQLE
+472 
-480 GDYLPLSGGTLT
+480 
-492 GNLNSRSIIP
+492 
-502 TSNSTYNLGSSTYK
+502 
-516 YNIVYANTFNGNA
+516 
-529 TTSSTASKV
+529 
-538 ANKLTFTGASTGTY
+538 TGTY
-552 DGSSAITI
+552 DGSSEITI

-568 NGILTVQLNGG
+568 NGILTIQLNGG
-579 NTEGTN
+579 NVEGSN
-585 KFTFNGSVN
+585 KFTFNGSVD
-594 KTVNITPSSIGAA
+594 KTVDITPSSIGAV

-657 FIGYQTKSYDGSSAI
+657 FIGYQTKSYDGSQA
-672 LVEIPSKT
+672 VEIEIPDKT

-689 ATTEYVDNKE
+689 ATTDYVDNKE

-711 PKDLPIPDGYE
+711 PKDLPIPEGYE

-745 APPNLLVN
+745 PPMNLLIN
-753 GDFKIWQRGELFN
+753 GDFKIWQRGEAFTIQGN
-766 FAQSALDRQYTADMW
+766 GGKAYTADMW
-781 RNYFSLTG
+781 EIRNQRTSSAQMIHQKTDEGKGTG
-789 GHDVTI
+789 FGFPGLGSMRIYQWLPIEEMRQYDGKYMTRVWSVNKKVYSETFLLNLSASDGTIEGDKWRAFYYLSNSNDVL
-795 KKENGNYVLYNNK
+795 NYAALYP
-808 SSSLRYA
+808 
-815 LFQTVE
+815 
-821 ISKEEIDSGKI
+821 GKI
-832 TVSFELKASISQN
+832 
-845 LECGIVLQNGDVSVG
+845 
-860 TITKEYTAETEMK
+860 
-873 KFSFIF
+873 
-879 EIGEMQSFDSIIF
+879 
-892 YLITSS
+892 
-898 LETVGNQRIEI
+898 
-909 KYVDLFE
+909 
-916 GSIAYQHIPEDD
+916 AYPHVAEDD
-928 AIALMRCRQFVKPII
+928 ATAMMRCLRYLYKGQLTGVMYGNASTSDYWYSGVSVYP
-943 IDLQAYCGDG
+943 LEMAS
-953 RAFLN
+953 
-958 FVVFDIPMKN
+958 
-968 TPTVEILDLG
+968 TPTVTYDLISIPNIG
-978 TSANVKSANYNAFSD
+978 TLQSSSIVSTAITTRYLGGTIRVNTG
-993 RLVYSVTPTSNGTVV
+993 RTSVIQPTT
-1008 ITGKKYL
+1008 YPL
-1015 LTCEPL
+1015 YPLTLRFTLSCEPL

>member
-267 NKITFSGYQ
+267 NKLTFSGYQ

-357 VWTGTYWDNL
+357 VWTGTTWDNL
-367 GGITDLSNYYNKS
+367 GGMVDLTNYYTKDI
-380 EIDNKLTTI
+380 IDNKLDTI
-389 NQSISNINNNLISNY
+389 NQSI
-404 YTKTNIDNKLNEYLP
+404 TNIDNNLSTNYYNKEYINNVLNNYLP
-419 LTGGTLSGQL
+419 ITGGTVNGSITANEFIGSLS
-429 TATQFNGNLNGNATS
+429 GNATTA
-444 STTATKVSNK
+444 TTATKLNNK

-459 AVNSTYDGSKEIT
+459 DVSAIYDGSKEVTINIT
-472 VNIPTQLE
+472 AGTQ
-480 GDYLPLSGGTLT
+480 GNYLPITGGTLT
-492 GNLNSRSIIP
+492 GDLNSQNILPS
-502 TSNSTYNLGSSTYK
+502 SNNIYNIGSQSMK
-516 YNIVYANTFNGNA
+516 YNIIYANTFDGNA
-529 TTSSTASKV
+529 TSSDISNKV

-579 NTEGTN
+579 NTEGSN

-594 KTVNITPSSIGAA
+594 KTINITPSSIGAA
-607 TSSEL
+607 TSSSL
-612 NNYLSL
+612 NNYLPLS
-618 LGGTINGNLYVNGTI
+618 GGTISGNLYINGNI
-633 TANNLNGELNGNA
+633 TANTFTGTLSGNA
-646 TSANKVNNQLS
+646 TSASKVNNKLT
-657 FIGYQTKSYDGSSAI
+657 FTGYSSKTYDGSSAI
-672 LVEIPSKT
+672 SVEIPSKT
-680 SQLTNDSNF
+680 SQLTNDSGFLTSSVIGEAMRGYTLSRIFPVGSIFTSVNNVNPASF
-689 ATTEYVDNKE
+689 IGGTWERFGQGKVLVGVDENDNDFNIVQKTGGEKTHQLTINELPSHTHVQNAHTHSIDSHTHTIPAHSHGLNGHTHSFSATTGRSGAHTHTTTSAGTHRHY
-699 FVGLNKDSIIRY
+699 GLFYS
-711 PKDLPIPDGYE
+711 DGRTIAMNRSSGDAKGIGWTWNGNTYIYGSTSVRTGE
-722 LVEEQFSALTDANNE
+722 TGAHTHTANSAGAHTHSVSG
-737 LILQAPLT
+737 T
-745 APPNLLVN
+745 
-753 GDFKIWQRGELFN
+753 
-766 FAQSALDRQYTADMW
+766 
-781 RNYFSLTG
+781 TG
-789 GHDVTI
+789 GNSGSTANSSVLTSGSTTTSCNSSI
-795 KKENGNYVLYNNK
+795 ATNQNTGNDESHNN
-808 SSSLRYA
+808 LQPY
-815 LFQTVE
+815 
-821 ISKEEIDSGKI
+821 I
-832 TVSFELKASISQN
+832 TVYMWLR
-845 LECGIVLQNGDVSVG
+845 
-860 TITKEYTAETEMK
+860 TA
-873 KFSFIF
+873 
-879 EIGEMQSFDSIIF
+879 
-892 YLITSS
+892 
-898 LETVGNQRIEI
+898 
-909 KYVDLFE
+909 
-916 GSIAYQHIPEDD
+916 
-928 AIALMRCRQFVKPII
+928 
-943 IDLQAYCGDG
+943 
-953 RAFLN
+953 
-958 FVVFDIPMKN
+958 
-968 TPTVEILDLG
+968 
-978 TSANVKSANYNAFSD
+978 
-993 RLVYSVTPTSNGTVV
+993 
-1008 ITGKKYL
+1008 
-1015 LTCEPL
+1015 